1 MRGGP
6 VAKFGLWFALAIC
19 IGIFFADYAHRS
31 AIRSVQQ
38 RRDALETEFKNR
50 LPAGTDR
57 FHVFAILDEKGI
69 RRSGYEEARGPL
81 AASVLGAPAVIGAQ
95 VPVNTFSLTQ
105 WSIHFVFRFDDQ
117 GHYINCTNH
126 IEGTFY

>member
-50 LPAGTDR
+50 LPR
-57 FHVFAILDEKGI
+57 WH
-69 RRSGYEEARGPL
+69 RP
-81 AASVLGAPAVIGAQ
+81 
-95 VPVNTFSLTQ
+95 FSC
-105 WSIHFVFRFDDQ
+105 ICDPR
-117 GHYINCTNH
+117 
-126 IEGTFY
+126 